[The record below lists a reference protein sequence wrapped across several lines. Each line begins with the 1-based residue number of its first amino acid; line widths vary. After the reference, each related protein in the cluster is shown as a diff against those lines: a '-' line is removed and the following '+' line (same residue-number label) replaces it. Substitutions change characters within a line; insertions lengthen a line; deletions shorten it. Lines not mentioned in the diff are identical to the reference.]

1 MAPTD
6 TSKLVDRIIP
16 GGLSPYLAAARSA
29 GETYATIT
37 FRLRIEHDIEVTQE
51 TVRRW
56 CQSPEVEALL
66 SPAEPSEAVS

>member
-16 GGLSPYLAAARSA
+16 GGLSDYLTTARDS
-29 GETYATIT
+29 GETYANIA
-37 FRLRIEHDIEVTQE
+37 FRLRTEHDIEVTQE

-56 CQSPEVEALL
+56 CSLFVEQGDVA
-66 SPAEPSEAVS
+66 